1 MKKLLIFFVVCSLW
15 GNVAKAFPEGEITF
29 NVVVLDED
37 TQAPLKNIPVSA
49 VFGDRPLF
57 WGDKFKMRVNKNLT
71 DHTGLC
77 RFTGKS
83 NYGQASYSIK
93 NVIGYYDSSVKT
105 YIATNQVRNFLPYK
119 CEPYDC
125 TYTTLLQRIKSPSP
139 LFVKNINLK
148 DRKNTLVG
156 INDIKVS
163 LRFDFVAGD
172 WLPPLGIGKNA
183 DMIIRTEFRLNET
196 ISNRIFKALTYYDFI
211 NKIEFPGAG
220 NGILEKSVEGNLG
233 LKIRIADATGYVPNK
248 ILCFGRRQKKN
259 AVIKGVCPE
268 EYTESDPKRCYCFR
282 VRSQFDEKGNMIS
295 AIYGKIYGDFKFDG
309 FDKKGLT
316 SIEFL
321 YYLNPTPLD
330 RNLEWDMKTNLCPN
344 PGSLGQKQP

>member
-1 MKKLLIFFVVCSLW
+1 MKKLLIFFIACFHAFTVV
-15 GNVAKAFPEGEITF
+15 NAFPEGSITF
-29 NVVVLDED
+29 KVVVHDED
-37 TQAPLKNIPVSA
+37 TKAPLKNIPVMA
-49 VFGDRPLF
+49 RFGYRPAF
-57 WGDKFKMRVNKNLT
+57 WGDKSRTRVNKSLT
-71 DHTGLC
+71 DNTGLC

-83 NYGQASYSIK
+83 NYGEANYNIK
-93 NVIGYYDSSVKT
+93 KVVGYYDSSVGT
-105 YIATNQVRNFLPYK
+105 YIATNQVRNFLPYR

-125 TYTTLLQRIKSPSP
+125 TYTTLLQRIKSPIS
-139 LFVKNINLK
+139 LFVKNVNIMN
-148 DRKNTLVG
+148 RKKGIVG
-156 INDIKVS
+156 IDDTETL

-172 WLPPLGIGKNA
+172 WLPPLGKGKNA

-196 ISNRIFKALTYYDFI
+196 ISNRMFKALTYYDFI
-211 NKIEFPGAG
+211 NTIEFPGAG

-316 SIEFL
+316 GIEFL
-321 YYLNPTPLD
+321 YYLNPRPLD

-344 PGSLGQKQP
+344 PGFIPKVP

>member
-1 MKKLLIFFVVCSLW
+1 MKKHFFAIFIASLYVSYADTIKFSAMIVDGSTKKPMPNVKVCAGFTMDAGLVWNNRFKHEHKQYLTDVHGSCRIS
-15 GNVAKAFPEGEITF
+15 GESNCGKAGCYIDIPPEGYYKPLSGFSLRYKKESLF
-29 NVVVLDED
+29 GVWQPDNLVV
-37 TQAPLKNIPVSA
+37 TI
-49 VFGDRPLF
+49 
-57 WGDKFKMRVNKNLT
+57 
-71 DHTGLC
+71 
-77 RFTGKS
+77 
-83 NYGQASYSIK
+83 
-93 NVIGYYDSSVKT
+93 
-105 YIATNQVRNFLPYK
+105 
-119 CEPYDC
+119 
-125 TYTTLLQRIKSPSP
+125 LLQRVEHPIP
-139 LFVKNINLK
+139 LYVSKVHTHDIESYYDKPDSLK
-148 DRKNTLVG
+148 E
-156 INDIKVS
+156 

-196 ISNRIFKALTYYDFI
+196 ISNMVFKALTYYDFI
-211 NKIEFPGAG
+211 NTIEFPGAG

-233 LKIRIADATGYVPNK
+233 LKIRIADATGYAPNK

-316 SIEFL
+316 GIEFL

-330 RNLEWDMKTNLCPN
+330 RNLEWDMKTNLCPTQERISN
-344 PGSLGQKQP
+344 PQP

>member
-1 MKKLLIFFVVCSLW
+1 M
-15 GNVAKAFPEGEITF
+15 
-29 NVVVLDED
+29 
-37 TQAPLKNIPVSA
+37 
-49 VFGDRPLF
+49 
-57 WGDKFKMRVNKNLT
+57 
-71 DHTGLC
+71 
-77 RFTGKS
+77 
-83 NYGQASYSIK
+83 
-93 NVIGYYDSSVKT
+93 
-105 YIATNQVRNFLPYK
+105 
-119 CEPYDC
+119 
-125 TYTTLLQRIKSPSP
+125 
-139 LFVKNINLK
+139 
-148 DRKNTLVG
+148 
-156 INDIKVS
+156 
-163 LRFDFVAGD
+163 
-172 WLPPLGIGKNA
+172 PPLGIGKNA

-196 ISNRIFKALTYYDFI
+196 ISNRMFKALTYYDFI
-211 NKIEFPGAG
+211 NTIEFPEAG
-220 NGILEKSVEGNLG
+220 NGILEKSVDGNLG

-321 YYLNPTPLD
+321 YYLNPSPLD

-344 PGSLGQKQP
+344 PGSISKEP

>member
-1 MKKLLIFFVVCSLW
+1 MKNLLLIFIMCFHFFTV
-15 GNVAKAFPEGEITF
+15 NAFPEGNITF
-29 NVVVLDED
+29 KVVVHDED
-37 TQAPLKNIPVSA
+37 TKAPLKNIPVTA
-49 VFGDRPLF
+49 RFGDRPVL
-57 WGDKFKMRVNKNLT
+57 WGDKYRTRINQGLT
-71 DHTGLC
+71 DNTGMC
-77 RFTGKS
+77 RFIGKS
-83 NYGQASYSIK
+83 NYGEANYSIK
-93 NVIGYYDSSVKT
+93 KVVGYYDSSVET
-105 YIATNQVRNFLPYK
+105 YIATNQVRNFLPYR

-125 TYTTLLQRIKSPSP
+125 TYTTLLQRIKSPIS
-139 LFVKNINLK
+139 LFVKNVKIMN
-148 DRKNTLVG
+148 RKNCIVGVDDTETL
-156 INDIKVS
+156 
-163 LRFDFVAGD
+163 LRFDFLAGD

-196 ISNRIFKALTYYDFI
+196 ISNRMFKALTYYDFI
-211 NKIEFPGAG
+211 NTIEFPEAG
-220 NGILEKSVEGNLG
+220 NGILEKSVDGNLG

-268 EYTESDPKRCYCFR
+268 EYTESDPNRCYCFR

-316 SIEFL
+316 GIEFL
-321 YYLNPTPLD
+321 YYLNPRPLD